1 MSSSVGVGGDDN
13 REWTTWP
20 CPSCAALPGQP
31 CKGDTT
37 PRIGGPHI
45 QRIQLAEDWV
55 PRSRLERVEA
65 ERDAM
70 RDVLEQTYGLLGS
83 FIDSEGQP
91 RPVKPAVVARLR
103 EETWRAL
110 GVEA

>member
-31 CKGDTT
+31 CQGDTT

-65 ERDAM
+65 ERD
-70 RDVLEQTYGLLGS
+70 Q
-83 FIDSEGQP
+83 
-91 RPVKPAVVARLR
+91 LR
-103 EETWRAL
+103 EELENLFGRVGRL
-110 GVEA
+110 LNEGGPE